1 MDIQATPHNRAGE
14 LALEIYRKTLSRIT
28 GRFQVLE
35 SVQLHGDELK
45 VGSET
50 FDLSRYQRIF
60 VCGAGKASP
69 SMTQGLEEILGDRIS
84 GGLVA
89 TKYGHSV
96 GLGSIREVEAGHP
109 VPDENSLR
117 AGVEML
123 EFAGRCKPDDLVIF
137 ALSGGASALM
147 ESLDPEFTLA
157 DIRSL
162 NQELLRS
169 NRSIHEINAVRAT
182 YSKIKAG
189 GLAGAF
195 GCEVL
200 CLVMSDVEGN
210 SLDVIGSGPLAGTA
224 RAIPHLILADHHKM
238 GKIAGEEASALG
250 LAISDLLSMT
260 SDAESFCRDQREKG
274 LLPGVGLSPEHVW
287 DCVVWTGEATLSVRG
302 CGKGGRAQ
310 HIGMLMAREIEGV
323 NDVACLVAGSDGTD
337 GPTDAAGALVDGGT
351 WQRAMA
357 SGVDCERALSDNDS
371 YHFHEAAGSLIKTGP
386 TGSNLNDICIFVRA

>member
-1 MDIQATPHNRAGE
+1 MEIQATPYNRAGE
-14 LALEIYRKTLSRIT
+14 LALEIYRKTLSRIA
-28 GRFQVLE
+28 GRSLVLE
-35 SVQLHGDELK
+35 SVQIDGDELK

-50 FDLSRYQRIF
+50 FDLSRYRRVF

-69 SMTQGLEEILGDRIS
+69 SMAQGLEELLGDRIS

-89 TKYGHSV
+89 TKYRHSV
-96 GLGSIREVEAGHP
+96 GLGSMREVEAGHP
-109 VPDENSLR
+109 VPDENSLQ
-117 AGVEML
+117 AGAEML
-123 EFAGRCKPDDLVIF
+123 SFASEVGLGDLVIF
-137 ALSGGASALM
+137 VLSGGASAVM
-147 ESLDPEFTLA
+147 ESLAPEFTLA

-169 NRSIHEINAVRAT
+169 NRPIHEINAVRAT
-182 YSKIKAG
+182 YSKIKVG
-189 GLAGAF
+189 GLAKAF
-195 GCEVL
+195 GCEVA

-238 GKIAGEEASALG
+238 GRIAFEEASGLG
-250 LAISDLLSMT
+250 LAVSDVRSMN
-260 SDAESFCRDQREKG
+260 SDAEAFCQDQREKE
-274 LLPGVGLSPEHVW
+274 LLPGVGLSPENIW
-287 DCVVWTGEATLSVRG
+287 DCVVWTGETTLSVRG
-302 CGKGGRAQ
+302 SGKGGRAQ

-323 NDVACLVAGSDGTD
+323 NGVAYLVAGTDGTD